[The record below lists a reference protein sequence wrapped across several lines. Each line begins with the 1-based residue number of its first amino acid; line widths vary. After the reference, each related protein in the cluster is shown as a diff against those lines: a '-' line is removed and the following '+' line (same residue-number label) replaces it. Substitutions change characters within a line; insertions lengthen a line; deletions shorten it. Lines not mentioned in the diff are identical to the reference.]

1 MLNTLLS
8 VLRAILDEAQR
19 LSREGF
25 DRALFVRLIRS
36 SLGRRT
42 RDLDS
47 FESVCYRM
55 CAYHFDGVD
64 YFSFPEAYA
73 SVTPE
78 DVLQFIRQV
87 IRPERAALS
96 IILPNESEESA

>member
-1 MLNTLLS
+1 MSKKGLLM
-8 VLRAILDEAQR
+8 VLSGPSGVGKDA
-19 LSREGF
+19 
-25 DRALFVRLIRS
+25 VRLDFLKECPTITSSVSATTRPIRP
-36 SLGRRT
+36 G
-42 RDLDS
+42 
-47 FESVCYRM
+47 EI
-55 CAYHFDGVD
+55 DGVD